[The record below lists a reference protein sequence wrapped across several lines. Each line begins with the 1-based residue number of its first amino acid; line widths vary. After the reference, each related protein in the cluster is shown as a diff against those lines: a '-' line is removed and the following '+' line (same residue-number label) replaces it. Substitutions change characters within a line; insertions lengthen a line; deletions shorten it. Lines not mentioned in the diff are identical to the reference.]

1 MKISLNWLKSL
12 ININLPTEELCH
24 RLTMSGLE
32 VEGVERIE
40 SIVGGLQG
48 LLVGVVVEKWQHPDA
63 DRLSLTKVDVGG
75 PELLQIVC
83 GAPNVAAGQKVVVA
97 PVGCTIFPLKG
108 EPFKIKKAKIRG
120 ELSQGMICAEDEIG
134 LGDDHDGIMVLDEN
148 APVGEPFRNLVE
160 LEDDEVIEIGLT
172 PNRGDAASHW
182 GVAREIAALL
192 GQQPE
197 WPALPEIEKLAE
209 KGIEVELQN
218 SIDCPR
224 YSGILMDGLQVTDS
238 PDWLKNRIRSIGLN
252 PINNVVDVTN
262 YVLHE
267 WGQPIHAFD
276 ADKIVGGKIVVRNAA
291 SGEKITTLDK
301 VQRTLEG
308 DELLICDT
316 EKPLAIAGVFGGQY
330 SGVSAQ
336 TERIF
341 IESAYFHPASV
352 RKTAKKQGLSTDA
365 SFRYERGTDPDITL
379 YALKRMVQLLKET
392 AGAKVASAVVDV
404 YPNPIKPFQV
414 YFRWAELSR
423 MAGINPDKE
432 LVLSILNSL
441 EITVSSDDEGG
452 LHLLVPPYRSD
463 VSREID
469 VIEEIVRI
477 YGLDRLPMPEKV
489 QYTPV
494 YEKNEMFALK
504 REISAYLRDIGFA
517 EMMNN
522 SLTQGEYYSEGN
534 SVKLLNPLSKELSVL
549 RADMLHPALHTVAW
563 NKNRKNRDLRLFE
576 MGKVYRP
583 SDKVGAEEEERLLL
597 ILSGKNCGEHW
608 HSKSESVD
616 YYAIKGAVEALLNR
630 LGVKWSEKLGSM
642 AQADRKV
649 LAMFDIKDEV
659 WYADLSLKALL
670 KQRRKY
676 RFELQPVPIF
686 PEVRRDLSLIIP
698 ADVSYANLK
707 EIALRNG
714 GKYLRNTDIFD
725 VFEDKKLGE
734 GRKSYSLSFVLY
746 NPERTM
752 SDQETDKIMNRL
764 IEALEKEVGAEVR
777 K

>member
-1 MKISLNWLKSL
+1 MKISLNWLKTL
-12 ININLPTEELCH
+12 INIDLETEDLCH

-40 SIVGGLQG
+40 SIRGGLQG
-48 LLVGVVVEKWQHPDA
+48 LLVGEVIEKWQHPDA
-63 DRLSLTKVDVGG
+63 DRLSLTKVNIGEA
-75 PELLQIVC
+75 ELLQIVC
-83 GAPNVAAGQKVVVA
+83 GAPNVATGQKVVVA
-97 PVGCTIFPLKG
+97 PVGCTIFPLRG

-134 LGDDHDGIMVLDEN
+134 MGEDHDGIMVLDEN
-148 APVGEPFRNLVE
+148 APIGEPFRNLVE

-192 GQQPE
+192 GQKPS
-197 WPALPEIEKLAE
+197 WPAMPEIEKLAE
-209 KGIEVELQN
+209 KGIEIEVQN
-218 SIDCPR
+218 STDCPR
-224 YSGILMDGLQVTDS
+224 YSGLLMEGLQVAES
-238 PDWLKNRIRSIGLN
+238 PDWLKNRMRAIGLN

-267 WGQPIHAFD
+267 LGQPIHAFD
-276 ADKIVGGKIVVRNAA
+276 ADKIAGGKIVVRTATK
-291 SGEKITTLDK
+291 GEKITTLDK
-301 VQRTLEG
+301 VDRTLEG
-308 DELLICDT
+308 IELLICDT
-316 EKPLAIAGVFGGQY
+316 KKPLAIAGVFGGLH
-330 SGVSAQ
+330 SGVSDQ
-336 TERIF
+336 TKRIF
-341 IESAYFHPASV
+341 IESAYFHPVSI
-352 RKTAKKQGLSTDA
+352 RKTAKKHGLNTDA

-379 YALKRMVQLLKET
+379 YALRRMVQLLGET
-392 AGAKVASAVVDV
+392 AGAQVASAVVDI
-404 YPNPIKPFQV
+404 YPEPIKPFEV

-423 MAGINPDKE
+423 MAGINPGRE
-432 LVLSILNSL
+432 MVLGILNSL
-441 EITVSSDDEGG
+441 EIAVASEDEGG

-463 VSREID
+463 VNREID

-522 SLTQGEYYSEGN
+522 SLTQGEFYSEEM
-534 SVKLLNPLSKELSVL
+534 SVKLMNPLSKELSVL
-549 RADMLHPALHTVAW
+549 RADMLHPALHSVAW

-576 MGKVYRP
+576 MGKVYWP
-583 SDKVGAEEEERLLL
+583 SEKGGAEEEERLLL
-597 ILSGKNCGEHW
+597 VLSGKTFGEHW
-608 HSKSESVD
+608 QVKSQQLD

-630 LGVKWSEKLGSM
+630 LGLKWNDKFGTI
-642 AQADRKV
+642 AQAERKV
-649 LAMFDIKDEV
+649 LALFDIKDEV

-676 RFELQPVPIF
+676 RFELQPVPLF
-686 PEVRRDLSLIIP
+686 PEVRRDLSLKIP
-698 ADVSYANLK
+698 ADVNYASLK

-714 GKYLRNTDIFD
+714 GKYLRDTGIFD

-734 GRKSYSLSFVLY
+734 GLKSYSLSFVLY

-764 IEALEKEVGAEVR
+764 IEAFEREAGAEVR